1 MASYKSFDD
10 PVALVEMLAPS
21 DEIIGAQGQTAR
33 DIAEKYVRMSGNF
46 PSLIRNLKKGE
57 ETQKDRSVTQ
67 IFLRVR
73 MRAQNL
79 LDDLVVNL

>member
-10 PVALVEMLAPS
+10 PVALMEMLAPS
-21 DEIIGAQGQTAR
+21 DEIIGTQGQSAR

-46 PSLIRNLKKGE
+46 PSLIRNLKRGE
-57 ETQKDRSVTQ
+57 ETQKDRNVTQ

>member
-10 PVALVEMLAPS
+10 PVALVEILAPS
-21 DEIIGAQGQTAR
+21 DEIIGTQGQTAR

-57 ETQKDRSVTQ
+57 ETQKDQNVTQ

>member
-10 PVALVEMLAPS
+10 PVALVEILAPK
-21 DEIIGAQGQTAR
+21 DEINNIQGQTAR
-33 DIAEKYVRMSGNF
+33 DMAEKYVHMSGNF

-57 ETQKDRSVTQ
+57 ETQKDRTVTQ
-67 IFLRVR
+67 IFVRLR

-79 LDDLVVNL
+79 LDDLVEN

>member
-1 MASYKSFDD
+1 MASYKSFDH
-10 PVALVEMLAPS
+10 PVALVEILAPS
-21 DEIIGAQGQTAR
+21 DEIIGLQGQTAR

-46 PSLIRNLKKGE
+46 PSLIRNLKRGE
-57 ETQKDRSVTQ
+57 DAQKDRNVTQ

>member
-10 PVALVEMLAPS
+10 PIGLIEILAPS
-21 DEIIGAQGQTAR
+21 DEIIGIQGQAAR
-33 DIAEKYVRMSGNF
+33 DIAEKYVHMSGNF

-57 ETQKDRSVTQ
+57 EAQKDRSVTQ
-67 IFLRVR
+67 IMIRIM

-79 LDDLVVNL
+79 LDDLVVNP